1 MTDRPS
7 GCGLT
12 LLLTCVLGVPAVY
25 ALGTSVAAGLNASFI
40 TPHERVLGELWG
52 ALFCL
57 CTVLLAALWSTHFVL
72 RGRWLLLSAARWRR
86 VALWVAGGLL
96 LTAAGFYVAFEV
108 RMRQVAAGTP
118 VGALAS
124 LEPGAVKSGRH

>member
-1 MTDRPS
+1 M
-7 GCGLT
+7 
-12 LLLTCVLGVPAVY
+12 LLTCVLGVPAVY

-40 TPHERVLGELWG
+40 TPRERVLGELWG

-72 RGRWLLLSAARWRR
+72 RGQWPLLSAARWRR

-96 LTAAGFYVAFEV
+96 PDGRRVLRGVRGADAAGRGGYAG
-108 RMRQVAAGTP
+108 RRAGQSGAGRRQVRP
-118 VGALAS
+118 S
-124 LEPGAVKSGRH
+124 LTGRPAPP